1 MKIGWVTKK
10 LGEVCAFS
18 KDGGNWRNLPY
29 VGLEDIESK
38 TARFTGSTAP
48 KTVQSLTF
56 RFHPGQVLYGRLRPY
71 LQKGLLAE
79 NEGHCSTEIFPIQP
93 TQNLNAKYL
102 LYWLLSDDVTAKIDE
117 TCRGARMPRANMN
130 EVLEF
135 TIPLPLLSEQKR
147 IVAKIDA
154 AFEKIDKLK
163 ANAEKNLA
171 NAKELFQSALDEA
184 MRPKKGWVEKRLGE
198 IGPVCMCKRI
208 LKAQTSSEGE
218 VPFYKIG
225 TFGKTANAFISRDVY
240 DRYRALYKFPRK
252 GEVLISAAGTI
263 GRAVVYDGAPAYFQ
277 DSNIVWVAND
287 EQSVLN
293 IYLKWFYA
301 TSPWHVTKGA
311 TIQRLYNE
319 NIESARIAYPPI
331 PIQRQVCGTLDVL
344 ATKLETLQQNYAR
357 QIADCA
363 EMRQAILREAFE
375 GRLCTRR
382 DALRNL
388 AGSWIDSRTAD
399 EIANDIERH
408 RTAGRRVEL

>member
-1 MKIGWVTKK
+1 MSGWITKK
-10 LGEVCAFS
+10 LGEVCEEIRERISSAEIPLAAYITTDNML
-18 KDGGNWRNLPY
+18 KNCAGVCEAENLPPKICSLVAY
-29 VGLEDIESK
+29 QSGDILLSNI
-38 TARFTGSTAP
+38 
-48 KTVQSLTF
+48 
-56 RFHPGQVLYGRLRPY
+56 RPY
-71 LQKGLLAE
+71 LKKIWLADRSGGASSDVIVLRPRFE
-79 NEGHCSTEIFPIQP
+79 NILARYIYRALARDEFFDFSM
-93 TQNLNAKYL
+93 LN
-102 LYWLLSDDVTAKIDE
+102 VTGTK
-117 TCRGARMPRANMN
+117 MPRGKRDWIKSF
-130 EVLEF
+130 E
-135 TIPLPLLSEQKR
+135 IPIPPLAEQKR

-154 AFEKIDKLK
+154 AFEKIDRLK

-184 MRPKKGWVEKRLGE
+184 MCPKKGWAEKRLGE

-344 ATKLETLQQNYAR
+344 ATKLEALQQNYAQ

-375 GRLCTRR
+375 GRM
-382 DALRNL
+382 
-388 AGSWIDSRTAD
+388 
-399 EIANDIERH
+399 
-408 RTAGRRVEL
+408 